1 MPKGVEAFK
10 TQYSFNFKISNED
23 SQFFDFTCPMIDQ
36 AEVVTAVS
44 GDWQSP
50 IKNQVASSLLPED
63 FEKDESSENDEEET
77 KQFVWTLD
85 SNGYKGT
92 VNMKN
97 FGFGVKQFR

>member
-1 MPKGVEAFK
+1 
-10 TQYSFNFKISNED
+10 
-23 SQFFDFTCPMIDQ
+23 MIDQ

-50 IKNQVASSLLPED
+50 IKNQVASSLLPENT
-63 FEKDESSENDEEET
+63 EKDESSENTEEET